1 MDGYMGALELTVIA
15 LGALLLISF
24 CFMLLTRA
32 LQWMAAFGK
41 GGGGIA
47 GVTYEESTAP
57 EAPAAPTIGGEGM
70 IAAPMQG
77 RVLTIRV
84 GVGDTVRSGDVLIML
99 ESWEML
105 YEVSATSDGRVKEVF
120 VADGAYVKKGEPL
133 IAIGG

>member
-1 MDGYMGALELTVIA
+1 
-15 LGALLLISF
+15 
-24 CFMLLTRA
+24 
-32 LQWMAAFGK
+32 
-41 GGGGIA
+41 
-47 GVTYEESTAP
+47 
-57 EAPAAPTIGGEGM
+57 M

-84 GVGDTVRSGDVLIML
+84 GVGDAVRSGDVLIML